1 VERTI
6 PPGDEEVEDDL
17 EHPFSGMF
25 DTGMR
30 SSRSREADI
39 LFLILP
45 TIVTSSLFQGLGP
58 RHSRKLVT
66 EC

>member
-1 VERTI
+1 MERTI
-6 PPGDEEVEDDL
+6 PPGDEEVDDDL
-17 EHPFSGMF
+17 EPPFSGIF

-45 TIVTSSLFQGLGP
+45 TIVTSLFQGLGT
-58 RHSRKLVT
+58 RDIRKLVT

>member
-1 VERTI
+1 
-6 PPGDEEVEDDL
+6 
-17 EHPFSGMF
+17 MF